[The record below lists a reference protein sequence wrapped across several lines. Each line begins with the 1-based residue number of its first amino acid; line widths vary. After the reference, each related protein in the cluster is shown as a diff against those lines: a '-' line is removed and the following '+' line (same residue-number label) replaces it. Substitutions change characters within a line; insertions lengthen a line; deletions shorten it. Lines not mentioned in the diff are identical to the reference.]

1 MHVVTSPSL
10 PLRPP
15 GLDPCQILYR
25 NIRFKVVSKSSEK
38 TVCALPHLFSKFQ
51 STVFETDS
59 SSVGLTDDDPFV
71 SFPGR
76 PSNISSSCTLR
87 FLANGGV
94 MSVDLCQPIV
104 SQVPQHFRSSAT
116 QVTCGG
122 CFSRQSVY
130 SVISLH
136 SDMSRAVHPQE
147 TSRWIPNT
155 YAASLDLPVQCW
167 LYENSSA
174 FSDTHDTTSKDI

>member
-10 PLRPP
+10 PLTPP

-38 TVCALPHLFSKFQ
+38 TVCALPHLLSKFQ

-59 SSVGLTDDDPFV
+59 SDVGLTDDGPSV
-71 SFPGR
+71 SFQGR
-76 PSNISSSCTLR
+76 PSNVPSSCTHLV
-87 FLANGGV
+87 LAIGGV

-104 SQVPQHFRSSAT
+104 SQAPQHFRSSAT
-116 QVTCGG
+116 QATCSG
-122 CFSRQSVY
+122 CLSRESIY

-136 SDMSRAVHPQE
+136 SDMSRAVHAQD

-155 YAASLDLPVQCW
+155 GHVHCQSGLAGPL
-167 LYENSSA
+167 SA
-174 FSDTHDTTSKDI
+174 VRKQLRIQ